1 MAMKLEGKSAIVT
14 GGGSGIGRAIAE
26 SFAREGAAVVTVG
39 RNAEKLEAARQEAGA
54 AAGRILPRA
63 LDVSD
68 RAAVHDMV
76 EWAEGELGKIDI
88 LVNNA
93 GTNVPRRSL
102 SELSADDFEKMVNIN
117 LNGAFYCVYEVLPK
131 MRARWDG
138 LIINVSSVAGV
149 RASVIGGAGYTASKF
164 GMAGLSLTIGL
175 EEAENGIRS
184 CLICPGEVNT
194 PILEDRPVIPDA
206 EARTRMLQ
214 PQDLAQ
220 AALFVATL
228 HPRACV
234 PEMIITPTVQKFS

>member
-1 MAMKLEGKSAIVT
+1 MKLEGKCVIVT
-14 GGGSGIGRAIAE
+14 GGGSGIGRAIAGF
-26 SFAREGAAVVTVG
+26 FAREGARVVTVG
-39 RNAEKLEAARQEAGA
+39 RNAEKLEAARQEAGDVSS
-54 AAGRILPRA
+54 RILPRA
-63 LDVSD
+63 VDVSD

-76 EWAEGELGKIDI
+76 EWAGAELGRIDI

-102 SELSADDFEKMVNIN
+102 SELSIDDFEKMININ
-117 LNGAFYCVYEVLPK
+117 LNGAFYCAHEVLPR
-131 MRARWDG
+131 MRVQQDG

-175 EEAENGIRS
+175 EERTNGIRS

-206 EARTRMLQ
+206 EARARMLQ
-214 PQDLAQ
+214 PEDLAH

-228 HPRACV
+228 HPRATI
-234 PEMIITPTVQKFS
+234 PEMIVTPTTQKYS